1 MKYEEWLE
9 WREEYF
15 KKNPHVNGKKRQILK
30 KKQKIIEEI

>member
-15 KKNPHVNGKKRQILK
+15 KKNPHVNGKK
-30 KKQKIIEEI
+30 QKIIEEI